1 VATATQGGAEIL
13 IESDEESG
21 TTISLYLTAEPSA
34 AGPLPQISSA
44 TRSLTILVA
53 DDYPPGRRALQQQLE
68 RWGHRVLLAED
79 GEKALAVWQQHSDID
94 LLITDCTMPVMDGF
108 TLVEQLRQQERNSGR
123 KAMPILGLTAL
134 SGFEMVARC
143 LEAGMNES
151 LTKPLTPQA
160 LQVVLQRYFPE
171 LNAAELPADGEGDRD
186 AMRKLQENL
195 IEVNVQDGADLQ
207 ARREAQDR
215 EAVSR
220 IAHRIRGGAGLF
232 DQSTL
237 FDACKTVE
245 AACEQQQPWS
255 EIDAY
260 VDALLT
266 DLDKFNDWLN
276 AEIKAKQS

>member
-1 VATATQGGAEIL
+1 M
-13 IESDEESG
+13 
-21 TTISLYLTAEPSA
+21 
-34 AGPLPQISSA
+34 
-44 TRSLTILVA
+44 A

-79 GEKALAVWQQHSDID
+79 GEKALAVWQQHCDID

-108 TLVEQLRQQERNSGR
+108 TLVEQLRQQEQSSGR
-123 KAMPILGLTAL
+123 AAMPILGLTAL

-143 LEAGMNES
+143 LEAGMNEC

-171 LNAAELPADGEGDRD
+171 LSSAGLSAEGEGDKD
-186 AMRKLQENL
+186 ALRRLQENL

-207 ARREAQDR
+207 AAREAQNR
-215 EAVSR
+215 EALSR

-255 EIDAY
+255 DIDTY
-260 VDALLT
+260 VDALLSE
-266 DLDKFNDWLN
+266 LDKFNDWLN